1 MKKDFSGVNKLKKLL
16 LFLVIICFSNVC
28 VQAATDNVLQSIQID
43 SFKDTYNIVLKSDE
57 KPETKR
63 IINDENKMMLTLK
76 GVRASK
82 DFNTIYNATNIDSV
96 TVEPAGSDSVNISI
110 QAQNVSRANLI
121 YDTLDTPLGV
131 LRAQD
136 NKALSSSKKSA
147 KKHKKKIVLSSPVKD
162 YRPIFNEDDEE
173 EALSFT
179 SLMSKDYADSFIS
192 SFKEDGVTNT
202 ITILLIGIIIFCA
215 VKLFRR
221 NSKQEN
227 PSGLTQSLRD
237 REMNLMQDM
246 MQGQQQQYQQPQM
259 QQFRPEMSY
268 GIRTYQNAV
277 KAPYQQHGLRSPYTT
292 SDIRFNNPNL
302 QQKFQPIQQPET
314 FVKPKMMPQQ
324 EIKTPVAS
332 VPLKASKTVQ
342 ANIQRQRPVSN
353 TSSMSSSSKSKMANV
368 DTMNFLDQMAK
379 IYEKNGRADLAQ
391 GLKSK
396 MNRV

>member
-1 MKKDFSGVNKLKKLL
+1 
-16 LFLVIICFSNVC
+16 
-28 VQAATDNVLQSIQID
+28 
-43 SFKDTYNIVLKSDE
+43 
-57 KPETKR
+57 
-63 IINDENKMMLTLK
+63 
-76 GVRASK
+76 
-82 DFNTIYNATNIDSV
+82 
-96 TVEPAGSDSVNISI
+96 
-110 QAQNVSRANLI
+110 
-121 YDTLDTPLGV
+121 LGV